1 MIALE
6 NAHLHGLVQRQAVTD
21 ELTGLANRRRFLA
34 QLETE
39 VARSR
44 RSGSPLAI
52 VLSDLDDFKQVNDK
66 YGHEAGDRALRAFA
80 DIMRGVVRDVDLPVR
95 LGGEEFA
102 VLLPDTD
109 LAGAVNLAER
119 IRSALEAAEIESDAN
134 RIRVTASFGVSCF
147 PVAVAADDLLV
158 DADRRLYDAKRR
170 GKNRVEVSA
179 ADGARS
185 SHR

>member
-1 MIALE
+1 M
-6 NAHLHGLVQRQAVTD
+6 QRQAVTD
-21 ELTGLANRRRFLA
+21 ELTGLANRRRFLT

-66 YGHEAGDRALRAFA
+66 YGHEAGDRVLSAFA
-80 DIMRGVVRDVDLPVR
+80 DIMREVVRDVDLPVR

-109 LAGAVNLAER
+109 LAGAVNLGER
-119 IRSALEAAEIESDAN
+119 IRSTLAAAVIASDAD

-147 PVAVAADDLLV
+147 PVAVAAEDLLV

-170 GKNRVEVSA
+170 GKNRVEVSLPA
-179 ADGARS
+179 GARS
-185 SHR
+185 SRH